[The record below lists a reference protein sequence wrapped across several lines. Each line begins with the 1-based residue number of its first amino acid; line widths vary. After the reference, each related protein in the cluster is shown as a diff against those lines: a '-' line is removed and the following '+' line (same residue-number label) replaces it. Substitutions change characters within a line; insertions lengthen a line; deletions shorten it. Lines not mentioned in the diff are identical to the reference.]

1 MEYRTLG
8 RTGIKVSQVGLGC
21 EHLQDKPYEVVESI
35 IHRALD
41 LGINVFDVFM
51 PQPQIRTDLGKAF
64 AGRREQAVLQG
75 HIGAVWE
82 NGQYKRSRDISK
94 CRAFFQDFLERLQ
107 TDYVD
112 IGMIHYV
119 DDEKDFQQVFNGPLM
134 EYAKELKEKKVIRAI
149 GMSSHNPVTALRA
162 VNTGLID
169 VLMFSINPAYDL
181 LPEDTLC
188 DDLFQKKT
196 FENPELLGLN
206 PIRAE
211 LYRTC
216 EAMGVGITVMKGLGA
231 GMLLNSKS
239 SPFGFALTAGQCIRY
254 SLTSPAVCSVLA
266 GAVSVDELEQ
276 NAGYFALSDEQVDFA
291 KVLSSAPK
299 FSMKGKCMYCNHCLP
314 CPAHI
319 NVAQVNKLLDLAES
333 QPQLPPTVQ
342 AHYEA
347 LERHG
352 SDCVGCHACESRC
365 PFGVAVA
372 ENMTRAVQIF
382 GK

>member
-119 DDEKDFQQVFNGPLM
+119 DDEKDFQHAFNGP
-134 EYAKELKEKKVIRAI
+134 
-149 GMSSHNPVTALRA
+149 
-162 VNTGLID
+162 
-169 VLMFSINPAYDL
+169 
-181 LPEDTLC
+181 
-188 DDLFQKKT
+188 
-196 FENPELLGLN
+196 
-206 PIRAE
+206 
-211 LYRTC
+211 
-216 EAMGVGITVMKGLGA
+216 
-231 GMLLNSKS
+231 
-239 SPFGFALTAGQCIRY
+239 
-254 SLTSPAVCSVLA
+254 
-266 GAVSVDELEQ
+266 
-276 NAGYFALSDEQVDFA
+276 
-291 KVLSSAPK
+291 
-299 FSMKGKCMYCNHCLP
+299 
-314 CPAHI
+314 
-319 NVAQVNKLLDLAES
+319 
-333 QPQLPPTVQ
+333 
-342 AHYEA
+342 
-347 LERHG
+347 
-352 SDCVGCHACESRC
+352 
-365 PFGVAVA
+365 
-372 ENMTRAVQIF
+372 
-382 GK
+382 